1 MRSISKKK
9 IDTEAKSLKPRSSA
23 PNVPGLRMTNQRASI
38 LAIIRQGHGHL
49 DADEVYRQAREKQSR
64 LSLSTV
70 YRTLQKLRQIGLIEE
85 LHFDEEHHHYEIK
98 PPTEHHHLLCLGCGK
113 VIEFK
118 YPLARLVKK
127 NAIEAQDFEITG
139 SEVRMTGYCADC
151 QESKK

>member
-1 MRSISKKK
+1 MRSSSKKAR
-9 IDTEAKSLKPRSSA
+9 DTNPQSLVATLQSPDVA
-23 PNVPGLRMTNQRASI
+23 GLRMTSQRASI
-38 LAIIRQGHGHL
+38 LAIIRQGQGHL
-49 DADEVYRQAREKQSR
+49 DADEVYRRARQKQPR

-70 YRTLQKLRQIGLIEE
+70 YRTLHKLRQLGLIEE

-98 PPTEHHHLLCLGCGK
+98 PPTEHHHLLCLSCGK

-127 NAIEAQDFEITG
+127 NAIEAKDFEITG